1 MGTPT
6 ITAPLRLHSTGLSK
20 RYGALQAL
28 VDVSVELRPG
38 EVMALLGENGAGKS
52 TFVKILS
59 GLVQPD
65 SGSLTMDGGPV
76 DLTTPAR
83 SQAAGIAVV
92 QQEYSAVP
100 SLTVA
105 ENLLLG
111 RANTGWLW
119 THRKLHDAAR
129 PLLEQVG
136 LDAIHPGTRVE
147 RLSVAETQLLEIAR
161 VLSQDARIVI
171 FDEPTAALS
180 DAEIDRVLG
189 VVQRLASQGRSIVYV
204 THRLP
209 EVFRISDRVT
219 VFRNGRSLPAMDAS
233 DLDVDSVISLML
245 GRELGSMYPQRP
257 VATPERARLTVH
269 NLQAPGL
276 QEPISLTVGAGEIL
290 GLTGQLGS
298 GAASFV
304 QALAGTKPAVIGEV
318 TVDDQPLSLRRRGDG
333 IQAGVAYCSA
343 DRKKD
348 GIFAGLTIQRNLSSP
363 WLAKV
368 SRGGV
373 LSPRAERQVA
383 GDTATEFAIDR
394 RRLRSLVG
402 TLSGGNQQKVALG
415 KWLGTDPKVLLVEEP
430 TRGVDVGARAEI
442 YTQLRRLCDAGLAI
456 VVVSSDTA
464 EIFGLADT
472 IGAFYRGRL
481 TALRPYTEWTE
492 EALVRDVMHTAD
504 PVLSSSDNSEPQR

>member
-1 MGTPT
+1 VGTPT
-6 ITAPLRLHSTGLSK
+6 SAAPLRLQSTGLSK
-20 RYGALQAL
+20 RYGTLQAL
-28 VDVSVELRPG
+28 SDVSVELRPG

-52 TFVKILS
+52 TFVKVLS

-65 SGSLTMDGGPV
+65 SGSLTMDGAAV

-83 SQAAGIAVV
+83 SQAAGVAVV

-100 SLTVA
+100 TLTVA

-111 RANTGWLW
+111 RAGTGWLW
-119 THRKLHDAAR
+119 TRRKLHDAAE

-136 LDAIHPGTRVE
+136 LGSIHPGTRVE

-204 THRLP
+204 THRLA
-209 EVFRISDRVT
+209 EVFRISNRVT

-233 DLDVDSVISLML
+233 GLDVDSVISMML
-245 GRELGSMYPQRP
+245 GRELGSMYPHRP
-257 VATPERARLTVH
+257 DTPQDRTRLTVGS
-269 NLQAPGL
+269 LQAPGL
-276 QEPISLTVGAGEIL
+276 REPVSLTVRAGEIL

-298 GAASFV
+298 GASSFV
-304 QALAGTKPAVIGEV
+304 QALAGTTHATGEV
-318 TVDDQPLSLRRRGDG
+318 IVDDQPLSLRRRGDG
-333 IQAGVAYCSA
+333 IDAGVAYCSA

-363 WLAKV
+363 WLSRV
-368 SRGGV
+368 SSAGV
-373 LSPRAERQVA
+373 LSPKAERQVA
-383 GDTATEFAIDR
+383 GDTAAEFAIDR
-394 RRLRSLVG
+394 RRLSSLVG

-481 TALRPYTEWTE
+481 TALRPHTEWTE

-504 PVLSSSDNSEPQR
+504 PALNSRDGSESQR

>member
-1 MGTPT
+1 
-6 ITAPLRLHSTGLSK
+6 
-20 RYGALQAL
+20 
-28 VDVSVELRPG
+28 
-38 EVMALLGENGAGKS
+38 
-52 TFVKILS
+52 
-59 GLVQPD
+59 
-65 SGSLTMDGGPV
+65 
-76 DLTTPAR
+76 
-83 SQAAGIAVV
+83 
-92 QQEYSAVP
+92 
-100 SLTVA
+100 
-105 ENLLLG
+105 
-111 RANTGWLW
+111 
-119 THRKLHDAAR
+119 
-129 PLLEQVG
+129 
-136 LDAIHPGTRVE
+136 
-147 RLSVAETQLLEIAR
+147 
-161 VLSQDARIVI
+161 
-171 FDEPTAALS
+171 
-180 DAEIDRVLG
+180 
-189 VVQRLASQGRSIVYV
+189 
-204 THRLP
+204 
-209 EVFRISDRVT
+209 
-219 VFRNGRSLPAMDAS
+219 MDAS

-257 VATPERARLTVH
+257 VTTPERARLTVH

-276 QEPISLTVGAGEIL
+276 HEPISLTVGAGEIL

-304 QALAGTKPAVIGEV
+304 QALAGTKPAAIGDV

-504 PVLSSSDNSEPQR
+504 PVLNSCDNSEPQR